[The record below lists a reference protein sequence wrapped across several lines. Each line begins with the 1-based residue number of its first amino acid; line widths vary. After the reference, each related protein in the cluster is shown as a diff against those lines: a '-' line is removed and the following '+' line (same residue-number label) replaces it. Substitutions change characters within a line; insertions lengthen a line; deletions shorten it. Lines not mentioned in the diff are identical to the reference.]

1 MSQEGSDEPQKSKR
15 QVRKGGKPN
24 RFEPADIQELTAPP
38 SILSCFHEMGC
49 FDFCNKVQENG
60 SHPHLTELF
69 SLRLHMK
76 KVHIAG
82 LDFEL
87 TPKVVSK
94 ATKIPCIGEKW
105 FKQTYLDLTH
115 YQPFLKPS
123 CQAACK
129 TIFPFS

>member
-1 MSQEGSDEPQKSKR
+1 MSQEGSDEPQKPKW
-15 QVRKGGKPN
+15 QDEKGGKPN
-24 RFEPADIQELTAPP
+24 RFEPIKIQDITASP
-38 SILSCFHEMGC
+38 SILSCFQEMGC
-49 FDFCNKVQENG
+49 FDFCNKVQEIG

-87 TPKVVSK
+87 TPKAVSK

-105 FKQTYLDLTH
+105 FK
-115 YQPFLKPS
+115 
-123 CQAACK
+123 
-129 TIFPFS
+129 